1 MDPADTSR
9 ADEEESPESETWRYL
24 ERLEQ
29 RAQLRKIRRT
39 PLLTQETVP
48 VEVQPAEAAA
58 FSNEDDLL

>member
-58 FSNEDDLL
+58 FSDEDDLL